1 MTLSY
6 SDPAEDP
13 AVSLD
18 GSVDV
23 LLAPVKGS
31 DSRRN
36 LDSSLFAKRP
46 GVFTAKFGF
55 ALALVGLGWLAVA
68 LLPRWWVAVPA
79 IVLIGLMYAHLVEL
93 QHECLHEHAYSRRS
107 LNRLAGFVA
116 GLPMLSSYSHY
127 KYDHLRHHAF
137 LGTPTNQEFFNYRFR
152 NLDSPIGFVRASF
165 HLGRYLDVFRLI
177 GLSLAG
183 RLNPAVSK
191 TVAAKR
197 IRTEY
202 IGFGIVLPAV
212 TAVGIVAGSWL
223 PVLCWL
229 LPAVLVAEPAHFL
242 IELPEHYGLNT
253 QTDPNVLTNTRTV
266 QASWFGRWYTNG
278 NDLHTAHHYH
288 QGVPMAQVPRLHELI
303 TDRIGTVDP
312 SFPRFYRKVLTG
324 ELRFQG
330 DDETCMTR

>member
-1 MTLSY
+1 VTISY
-6 SDPAEDP
+6 SDPADDP

-23 LLAPVKGS
+23 LLAPVKGP
-31 DSRRN
+31 DTRRS
-36 LDSSLFAKRP
+36 LDPEMFRKRP
-46 GVFTAKFGF
+46 DIFNAKFGF
-55 ALALVGLGWLAVA
+55 AVALIVLGWLAIA
-68 LLPRWWVAVPA
+68 LVGRWWVTVPA

-93 QHECLHEHAYSRRS
+93 QHECLHEHAYRQRWA
-107 LNRLAGFVA
+107 NRLMGFLG
-116 GLPMLSSYSHY
+116 GLAMLSSYSHY

-137 LGTPTNQEFFNYRFR
+137 LGTPRNQEFFNYRFR
-152 NLDSPIGFVRASF
+152 NLDSPLGFVRASF

-177 GLSLAG
+177 GLSLTG
-183 RLNPAVSK
+183 RLNPTVTK
-191 TVAAKR
+191 TRAAKK

-202 IGFGIVLPAV
+202 IAFGVVLAAALLYSV
-212 TAVGIVAGSWL
+212 LAGSWL
-223 PVLCWL
+223 LVFCWV
-229 LPAVLVAEPAHFL
+229 LPALLVAEPAHFL

-288 QGVPMAQVPRLHELI
+288 QGVPMAQVPKLHELI
-303 TDRIGTVDP
+303 TGQIATVDP
-312 SFPRFYRKVLTG
+312 SFPQFYRKVLTG

-330 DDETCMTR
+330 DDGTCMTR

>member
-1 MTLSY
+1 MSFP
-6 SDPAEDP
+6 DPADDP
-13 AVSLD
+13 AMSLD

-23 LLAPVKGS
+23 LLAPVKGP
-31 DSRRN
+31 DSRRS
-36 LDSSLFAKRP
+36 LDSSLFDKRP
-46 GVFTAKFGF
+46 GVFTVKFGF
-55 ALALVGLGWLAVA
+55 AWALVGLGWLAVA
-68 LLPRWWVAVPA
+68 LLPRWWVVVPA
-79 IVLIGLMYAHLVEL
+79 VAVIGLMYAHLVEL
-93 QHECLHEHAYSRRS
+93 QHECLHEHAYHRRW

-137 LGTPTNQEFFNYRFR
+137 LGTPNNQEFFNYRFR
-152 NLDSPIGFVRASF
+152 DLDSPIGFARASF

-177 GLSLAG
+177 GLSLTG
-183 RLNPAVSK
+183 RLNPKVSK
-191 TVAAKR
+191 TLAAKR

-202 IGFGIVLPAV
+202 VGFGIALAAALLVSVL
-212 TAVGIVAGSWL
+212 AGSWL
-223 PVLCWL
+223 LLLCWL
-229 LPAVLVAEPAHFL
+229 LPAILVAEPAHFL

-288 QGVPMAQVPRLHELI
+288 QGVPMAQVPRLHQLI

-312 SFPRFYRKVLTG
+312 SFPEFYRKVLTG

-330 DDETCMTR
+330 SDETCMTR